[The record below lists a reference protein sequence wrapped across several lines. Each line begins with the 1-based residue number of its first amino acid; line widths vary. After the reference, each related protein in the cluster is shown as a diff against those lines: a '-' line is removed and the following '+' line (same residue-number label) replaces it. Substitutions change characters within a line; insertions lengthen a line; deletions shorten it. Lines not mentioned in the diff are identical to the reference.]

1 MKAFRFLGAF
11 LLALTLSSLASAQI
25 FYNNSSRQAFTAS
38 SGAVDE
44 YADDTPFT
52 GTQHVAS
59 FTFEYFNSSTGPV
72 NATVR
77 FYEVNPVTGLPGT
90 LVSTIPVNNLIP
102 GQFQFATV
110 NLPLAQ
116 QFDWTAT
123 PGIYGLDNVSGGF
136 VSIQFAGELF
146 QQGWA
151 TAGGPSLDDFYD
163 VTTGQIQ
170 NFSQDINASM
180 FLIISSKPMAPAL
193 SSLTVNPVTVKGGQ
207 TSVATVAITAPA
219 PKGGVLVTLHSSG
232 PAVGQI
238 PPSVLIPAGAL
249 SASVTIKT
257 RPVTTE
263 KVLVI
268 SAQVQKAMIITNLFV
283 TP

>member
-1 MKAFRFLGAF
+1 MRALRFFGAF

-25 FYNNSSRQAFTAS
+25 FYNNTGRQAFTAS
-38 SGAVDE
+38 ASSLDE
-44 YADDTPFT
+44 VADDTPFT

-59 FTFEYFNSSTGPV
+59 FTFEYFNTNAGPIS
-72 NATVR
+72 ATVR
-77 FYEVNPVTGLPGT
+77 FYEVNPATGLPGT
-90 LVSTIPVNNLIP
+90 LVSTIPVTNLIP
-102 GQFQFATV
+102 GQFQFATI
-110 NLPLAQ
+110 NLPPAR

-123 PGIYGLDNVSGGF
+123 PGIYGLENVSGGF
-136 VSIQFAGELF
+136 VSIQFTGDFF
-146 QQGWA
+146 QQGWL

-170 NFSQDINASM
+170 NFSQDINASLY
-180 FLIISSKPMAPAL
+180 LIVSSKPMAPAL

-207 TSVATVAITAPA
+207 TSVATVSITAPA

-232 PAVGQI
+232 PAVAQI
-238 PPSVLIPAGAL
+238 PASVLIPAGAV